1 MKIISFDIGI
11 KNLAYCCFYV
21 SSQNKFE
28 IESWDVINLCEETNY
43 KCCEQNKKKQPCTK
57 EAKYHKN
64 NFYYCKQHAKKSNF
78 KIPSATA
85 GLSALPKLK
94 KLKVNELYIECSKLG
109 INYVNQINYN
119 NNISD
124 SQVEPSPKPLKK
136 NQIIELMETHF
147 KNDYLEP
154 VVKIKAEDMTL
165 PVIAQ
170 NIMKEFDNLFSNY
183 DFDHILIE
191 NQISP
196 IANRMKTVQGM
207 ITQYF
212 VMKGMPSIHYVS
224 SSNKLKHFIEPKKK
238 TTYAERKKLGVS
250 KTKDLV
256 DKLDCMQPW
265 CETFDKHKK
274 KDDLADSFLQG
285 LWFLR
290 ENEHLT
296 LAIGE

>member
-11 KNLAYCCFYV
+11 KNLAYCCFYL
-21 SSQNKFE
+21 SSENKFE
-28 IESWDVINLCEETNY
+28 IESWDVINLCEETHY
-43 KCCEQNKKKQPCTK
+43 TCCEQNKKKQPCTK

-78 KIPSATA
+78 KIPTATA
-85 GLSALPKLK
+85 GINALPKLK

-109 INYVNQINYN
+109 ISYVNQINCN
-119 NNISD
+119 SKLADN
-124 SQVEPSPKPLKK
+124 QVEANIKPLKK
-136 NQIIELMETHF
+136 SQILELLEEHF

-154 VVKIKAEDMTL
+154 VVKVKAEDMTL

-170 NIMKEFDNLFSNY
+170 NIMKEFDNLFSN
-183 DFDHILIE
+183 DVFDHVLLE

-212 VMKGMPSIHYVS
+212 VMKGMTSIHYVS
-224 SSNKLKHFIEPKKK
+224 SINKLKHFIEPKKK
-238 TTYAERKKLGVS
+238 TTYAERKKLGMAT
-250 KTKDLV
+250 TKNL
-256 DKLDCMQPW
+256 LDTVNFINPW
-265 CETFDKHKK
+265 IETYEKHKK

-290 ENEHLT
+290 ENKYLNLDISH
-296 LAIGE
+296 